1 MKCLIHNSN
10 LKKKEFIHSLL
21 QVLRTAC
28 ITTKND
34 HNFIKICICMCGKK
48 KNEFLKSDLNYDDF
62 LKWFQSNDF
71 RNLSDEQSTKD
82 KAFYK
87 IKEQISNISFIEN
100 VEMQGF
106 LLLLGI
112 FKCIYEEKLKND
124 ILKSFFRTT
133 VGPINFNEQ
142 EGFNLKFQ
150 LETFIGQFVGKG
162 RCNLKAI
169 EEEFKSHIKLIR
181 QKNKIIAQRNRI
193 NFFEKSKITLK
204 ICSLK
209 FYELE
214 QIKEKLVMLHRK
226 TVYSVNKSK
235 QLREERLRS
244 RKIASAEY
252 YRAKFLEEKSKVYD
266 FKNLKE
272 INEDKYS
279 KSTKKT
285 NRSSKTI
292 KTVKVKENLNVCI
305 GNKHYK
311 IKALKKY
318 GKNFSYKLSEFL
330 NDLF

>member
-1 MKCLIHNSN
+1 
-10 LKKKEFIHSLL
+10 
-21 QVLRTAC
+21 
-28 ITTKND
+28 
-34 HNFIKICICMCGKK
+34 MCENK
-48 KNEFLKSDLNYDDF
+48 KNELLKSYLNYDDF
-62 LKWFQSNDF
+62 LKWFQSYDF
-71 RNLSDEQSTKD
+71 KNLLDVQSIKD
-82 KAFYK
+82 KAFYE

-100 VEMQGF
+100 EEMQGF

-112 FKCIYEEKLKND
+112 FKCIHEEKLKND
-124 ILKSFFRTT
+124 ILKSFYRTN

-169 EEEFKSHIKLIR
+169 EEKFKSHIKLIR
-181 QKNKIIAQRNRI
+181 QKNKIISHRNRT
-193 NFFEKSKITLK
+193 NFFEQSKITLK

-209 FYELE
+209 FYELD
-214 QIKEKLVMLHRK
+214 QIKQELMMLHKK

-244 RKIASAEY
+244 RKIEIAEY
-252 YRAKFLEEKSKVYD
+252 YRVKFQEEKSKLYA
-266 FKNLKE
+266 FKDLKE
-272 INEDKYS
+272 INGDKYS
-279 KSTKKT
+279 KSSKKT

-292 KTVKVKENLNVCI
+292 KTVKVKENLNVVI

-318 GKNFSYKLSEFL
+318 GKNFNYKLSEFL
-330 NDLF
+330 NEIL